1 MAATMSKILERLSAL
16 ETEVKSL
23 KEENELLKM
32 VVPLPA
38 ITESLRCADSAEIK
52 EWMEAC
58 QAVAEKFGLPAS
70 AAAAPAAG
78 QKKRGRPAK
87 KDPAEKRAATNPTGP
102 AEWNRYKSL
111 VWREMAAGYGITETD
126 ETKFKQLVKDYKKS
140 HPEAVISYQE
150 AMQEAKRR
158 RCAEEGREYTAPAP
172 KTPGEKKP
180 AAAKKAEKKKPR
192 NSPPMPPP
200 DSDDESDS
208 DSEAGE
214 EDFASQL
221 KALGI
226 SRKTISGEDYWVDQS
241 NGEVFQILDG
251 EDELGDRLGVYD
263 ADTDEID
270 TTA

>member
-1 MAATMSKILERLSAL
+1 MSKILERLAAL
-16 ETEVKSL
+16 EAEVKSL

-38 ITESLRCADSAEIK
+38 ITEGLRCADPAEIK

-58 QAVAEKFGLPAS
+58 QAVAEKFGLPTGES
-70 AAAAPAAG
+70 AAAAPAGG

-87 KDPAEKRAATNPTGP
+87 KDPSEKRAATNPGGP

-111 VWREMAAGYGITETD
+111 VWREMAAGYGITEAD
-126 ETKFKQLVKDYKKS
+126 EGKFKQLVKDYKKA

-158 RCAEEGREYTAPAP
+158 RCAEGGREYTAPAP
-172 KTPGEKKP
+172 KSAKP
-180 AAAKKAEKKKPR
+180 AASASKAEKKAAAPKKPA
-192 NSPPMPPP
+192 SPPA
-200 DSDDESDS
+200 DSGDEGDS
-208 DSEAGE
+208 DSEAGDA

-226 SRKTISGEDYWVDQS
+226 SRKTINGEDYWVDQS
-241 NGEVFQILDG
+241 NGEVFQILEDQ
-251 EDELGDRLGVYD
+251 DELGDRLGVYD

>member
-16 ETEVKSL
+16 EAEVKSL

-58 QAVAEKFGLPAS
+58 QAVAEKFGVP
-70 AAAAPAAG
+70 AAAAPAEVPTG

-87 KDPAEKRAATNPTGP
+87 KDPSEKRAATNPGGP

-111 VWREMAAGYGITETD
+111 VWREMAAGYGITEAD
-126 ETKFKQLVKDYKKS
+126 EAKFKQLVKDYKKA

-172 KTPGEKKP
+172 KSAKAPAEKKP
-180 AAAKKAEKKKPR
+180 ADAEKKAEKKTTAKKPA
-192 NSPPMPPP
+192 PPP
-200 DSDDESDS
+200 ADDESEVGD
-208 DSEAGE
+208 A

-226 SRKTISGEDYWVDQS
+226 NRKTIDGEEYWVDQS
-241 NGEVFQILDG
+241 NGEVFKILEG
-251 EDELGDRLGVYD
+251 EEELGDRLGVYD

-270 TTA
+270 ITA